1 MNPIISIITVCY
13 NSAPLLKDTIESILN
28 QKTSS
33 VEYIIVDGAST
44 DETPKVLEQYKD
56 QIDLVISEPDNGIFD
71 AMNKGIVHAKGRYLL
86 FVNTG
91 DTLCDGSLKY
101 IGSQVKTNLDVYY
114 FGYYNLV
121 TVRGEKLIFE
131 GPKCFNLSH
140 EIPTCHN
147 AMAISKGAFD
157 SYGLYDT
164 AYNLCADYEWL
175 CRNHEKLR
183 TRHYEDKVIYS
194 WLGGVSEIE
203 NLSVLRKKAI
213 ISKLYFGWTATLW
226 HIFRYIKIFPISILK
241 LFFIKIGIFDNYLFL
256 KYKLNM
262 LKQSIKT

>member
-44 DETPKVLEQYKD
+44 DETFKILDQYKAP
-56 QIDLVISEPDNGIFD
+56 IDTIISEPDDGIFD
-71 AMNKGIVHAKGRYLL
+71 AMNKGIMAAKGRYLL

-101 IGSQVKTNLDVYY
+101 IESQVETNLDVYY

-147 AMAISKGAFD
+147 AMAISKEAFNT
-157 SYGLYDT
+157 YGLYDT
-164 AYNLCADYEWL
+164 TYNLCADYEWI
-175 CRNHEKLR
+175 CRNYDKLK
-183 TRHYEDKVIYS
+183 TGHYEDKVIYS
-194 WLGGVSEIE
+194 LLGGVSEIE
-203 NLSVLRKKAI
+203 NLSVLRRKAI
-213 ISKLYFGWTATLW
+213 ISKRYFGWMPFLW
-226 HIFRYIKIFPISILK
+226 HIFRLIKVYPISILK
-241 LFFIKIGIFDNYLFL
+241 RFFIKIGVFDNYLFL
-256 KYKLNM
+256 KHKFNA
-262 LKQSIKT
+262 IKKSTNH